1 MSDEMKVLFRQ
12 LQLAGLGIVIGIVG
26 LFADRREIFFIGIG
40 VLVFGIIRFL
50 ILKKYISD
58 LKNNND

>member
-26 LFADRREIFFIGIG
+26 LFADRREIFFIGTG